1 MSDAD
6 PLRFEEAFARLEQTL
21 EEMRRDGL
29 ALDRA
34 LALYEQG
41 TQLAAH
47 CDKLLADAELR
58 VTSLTPDDDSR
69 GPRVVR
75 EERTA
80 VYLEG
85 EW

>member
-1 MSDAD
+1 MSDID
-6 PLRFEEAFARLEQTL
+6 TLRFEEAFARLEGTL

-29 ALDRA
+29 ALERA

-41 TQLAAH
+41 TRLAAH

-58 VTSLTPDDDSR
+58 VTALSPADDR
-69 GPRVVR
+69 PTRVVR
-75 EERTA
+75 EETSI
-80 VYLEG
+80 YIEG

>member
-1 MSDAD
+1 MSDTD
-6 PLRFEEAFARLEQTL
+6 TLRFEEAFARLEQTL

-41 TQLAAH
+41 TRLAAH

-58 VTSLTPDDDSR
+58 VISLAPDDDSR
-69 GPRVVR
+69 GVRVVR

-80 VYLEG
+80 VYIEG

>member
-1 MSDAD
+1 MSDTD
-6 PLRFEEAFARLEQTL
+6 TLRFEEAFARLEQTL

-41 TQLAAH
+41 TRLAAH

-58 VTSLTPDDDSR
+58 VTALSPDDDSR
-69 GPRVVR
+69 SARIVR

-80 VYLEG
+80 VYIEG

>member
-1 MSDAD
+1 MSDTID
-6 PLRFEEAFARLEQTL
+6 TLRFEEAFARLEGTL

-29 ALDRA
+29 ALERA

-41 TQLAAH
+41 TRLAAH

-58 VTSLTPDDDSR
+58 VTALSPADDR
-69 GPRVVR
+69 PTRIVR
-75 EERTA
+75 EETS
-80 VYLEG
+80 VYIEG

>member
-1 MSDAD
+1 MSDTD
-6 PLRFEEAFARLEQTL
+6 TLRFEDAFTRLEQTL

-41 TQLAAH
+41 TRLVAH

-58 VTSLTPDDDSR
+58 VISLAPDNDSR
-69 GPRVVR
+69 GARVVR

-80 VYLEG
+80 VYIEG